1 MLGGMFFQSIYAQY
15 TQNGKTA
22 VSVSLYK
29 NLNALDMTWVG
40 SLNYTEGES
49 PFVNPVAKL

>member
-1 MLGGMFFQSIYAQY
+1 MFFQSIYAQY